1 MAKREFDSSISLKE
15 SKDRDRMY
23 ARYDIHQLRFY
34 QEILSHSF
42 TYCNAICGTGKTLIG
57 FHALINMFSEEKIQK
72 IIYVR
77 FPSDRDRKQ
86 GFLPGTL
93 EDKCR
98 TMWTPVYDALIT
110 LGLQPEHIDI
120 MRADDTLQLT
130 SDIGLRGVNLENCGV
145 IIDEAQ
151 NGTYDDI
158 KLVLTRLH
166 DNCTCIFCGD
176 SKQLD
181 NKKQD
186 NAFERFGEYMSE
198 PSWGS
203 KVTLVKDYRGNMSR
217 RAESMPREVRL

>member
-1 MAKREFDSSISLKE
+1 MFKRELDLMVLLKDTKE
-15 SKDRDRMY
+15 RDKIFN
-23 ARYDIHQLRFY
+23 RYDQY
-34 QEILSHSF
+34 QRVYYQSILDKSF
-42 TYCNAICGTGKTLIG
+42 VYCNAICGTGKTLIG
-57 FHALINMFSEEKIQK
+57 FHALINMLSEEKIQR

-110 LGLQPEHIDI
+110 LGIQPEHIDI
-120 MRADDTLQLT
+120 MRADDTLRLT

-166 DNCTCIFCGD
+166 DNCTCVYCGD

-181 NKKQD
+181 NKRQD
-186 NAFERFGEYMSE
+186 SSFERFGEYMSE

-203 KVTLVKDYRGNMSR
+203 KVTLETDYRGKMSR
-217 RAESMPREVRL
+217 RAESMPREVQV